1 MKRRLSSLRGS
12 VVALLAL
19 GAVSA
24 PTSSAAEPPLP
35 PRAVRVAAAADLR
48 FALDDVVAAF
58 KHKRPDVTVLVTYGS
73 SGNFHAQLQNRAPF
87 DVFLSADTAYPR
99 ALREKGL
106 ARGDLF
112 TYAIGRLAVWVPK
125 GSSLD
130 IEGQGLRALLAPE
143 ARRVAIANPRHA
155 PYGSAAEAALRTLGL
170 LEALEPRLVYGENV
184 AQAAQFAQTGA
195 ADAAIVALSLA
206 AAPALR
212 EGGRHAEVP
221 RDAYPTIVQ
230 VGMIMRWAHDREAA
244 RAFRDFLLG
253 AAGRATLE
261 RYGFGLPGR

>member
-1 MKRRLSSLRGS
+1 VRRRFSAPRGS
-12 VVALLAL
+12 LVALVALEALLAPR
-19 GAVSA
+19 SF
-24 PTSSAAEPPLP
+24 AAEALP

-48 FALDDVVAAF
+48 FALDDVLAAF
-58 KHKRPDVTVLVTYGS
+58 KHKRPDVTVVVTYGS
-73 SGNFHAQLQNRAPF
+73 SGNFHAQLLNRAPF

-106 ARGDLF
+106 SRGDVF
-112 TYAIGRLAVWVPK
+112 AYAIGRLAVWVPK

-143 ARRVAIANPRHA
+143 ARRIAIANPRHA

-170 LEALEPRLVYGENV
+170 FETLQPRLVYGENV

-206 AAPALR
+206 LAPALR
-212 EGGRHAEVP
+212 EGGRHAEAP
-221 RDAYPTIVQ
+221 RDAYPTMTQAGVIL
-230 VGMIMRWAHDREAA
+230 RWAHDRESA
-244 RAFRDFLLG
+244 RALRDFLLG
-253 AAGRATLE
+253 PAGRATLE
-261 RYGFGLPGR
+261 HYGFGLPGR